1 MTRILSA
8 TDATTMTHHTNS
20 AQKIVGQSIGGAD
33 IGEKS
38 PKYALIKSLFYPQ
51 KMTLKTTKDCIMI
64 EYVPKDNALNNICAV
79 IMKRFNVSANTGYE
93 IAEEALETI
102 YTSNLIDP
110 INDLS
115 FKVIDRRTMSE
126 ADIEKIALTEAWADD
141 LTYCDMQGF
150 AIEEDGNLILLDE
163 CGNYAYCPPGRFII
177 EYN

>member
-1 MTRILSA
+1 
-8 TDATTMTHHTNS
+8 
-20 AQKIVGQSIGGAD
+20 
-33 IGEKS
+33 
-38 PKYALIKSLFYPQ
+38 
-51 KMTLKTTKDCIMI
+51 MI
-64 EYVPKDNALNNICAV
+64 EYVAKDDAINNICSV

-126 ADIEKIALTEAWADD
+126 ADIGKIALTEAWADD

-150 AIEEDGNLILLDE
+150 AIEEDGNLVLLDE
-163 CGNYAYCPPGRFII
+163 CGNYVYCPPGRFII